1 MLRSHEL
8 VEDEGDLLGGVA
20 VAEGLR
26 LRPGGIELLDR
37 IEDVLRVGPD
47 DGVPTVLDGLD
58 PLRLVAQGDARD
70 AEEVRLLLHAAA
82 VRDDLPRAHQEGDEI
97 QVVDGLDRF
106 HLGPQRLPEAERLQV
121 LARARVDREHH
132 GPAGLDQRLHDPLE
146 GFAVV
151 DAGGP
156 MQRDEEILAFLYP
169 EPLEDVPRASR
180 LGTLEG
186 DIIHHVPDQVHS
198 AADPLFGE
206 VIDRGLRGAEEEGGE
221 VVRDDSINLL
231 GHRPIERSQSGLDVS
246 EGPPHLRRDE
256 RAGERGVRVSIH
268 QDEVR
273 LLPLEDVFETA
284 HHLRSL
290 PGMTAGSDSEAVVR
304 ACFRTMIFLLDC
316 PSNPLRE
323 RGRGLLFSN
332 SRITLKPLCAGVPSE
347 RSVRVAVIGL
357 GYVGLPLAAAVAA
370 TGANVIGI
378 DIDAEKVKAVN
389 AGQSPLRG
397 QEPGLADLVR
407 EQVAKGRLRASL
419 DPKEASGVD
428 AVALCVETPVDPT
441 THDPSYKA
449 LKAALA
455 GLAPLLKRGAL
466 VSIESTL
473 APGTME
479 GVVRPALERGS
490 KRTVG
495 RDLYLVHCP
504 ERLTTGKLLHHLTE
518 LPRVLGANDEAS
530 MRKGVAFY
538 ERFVKA
544 EIHATDWTT
553 AEVVKTAENAYWDV
567 QIAFANEVA
576 LISEE
581 LGVDAFRVRDLV
593 NTCPYRMMLSPGAG
607 VGGHCIPK
615 DPWLLVSPAVQSKPE
630 LIPTARE
637 VNDFMPRR
645 MARIVEEALAA

>member
-1 MLRSHEL
+1 
-8 VEDEGDLLGGVA
+8 
-20 VAEGLR
+20 
-26 LRPGGIELLDR
+26 
-37 IEDVLRVGPD
+37 
-47 DGVPTVLDGLD
+47 
-58 PLRLVAQGDARD
+58 
-70 AEEVRLLLHAAA
+70 
-82 VRDDLPRAHQEGDEI
+82 
-97 QVVDGLDRF
+97 
-106 HLGPQRLPEAERLQV
+106 
-121 LARARVDREHH
+121 
-132 GPAGLDQRLHDPLE
+132 
-146 GFAVV
+146 
-151 DAGGP
+151 
-156 MQRDEEILAFLYP
+156 
-169 EPLEDVPRASR
+169 
-180 LGTLEG
+180 
-186 DIIHHVPDQVHS
+186 
-198 AADPLFGE
+198 
-206 VIDRGLRGAEEEGGE
+206 
-221 VVRDDSINLL
+221 
-231 GHRPIERSQSGLDVS
+231 
-246 EGPPHLRRDE
+246 
-256 RAGERGVRVSIH
+256 
-268 QDEVR
+268 
-273 LLPLEDVFETA
+273 
-284 HHLRSL
+284 
-290 PGMTAGSDSEAVVR
+290 
-304 ACFRTMIFLLDC
+304 MICLLDC

-397 QEPGLADLVR
+397 QEPGLADLVG
-407 EQVAKGRLRASL
+407 EQVSKGRLRASL

-428 AVALCVETPVDPT
+428 AVAVCVETPIDPT

-455 GLAPLLKRGAL
+455 GVAPLLKRGAL

-645 MARIVEEALAA
+645 MARIVEEALAASGRKIKGARVAVLGFTYRENTDDTRNSPAKIVIQELRRRGAEIAIHDPFARSERGYAVLQDVKAATKGADCVAIVTAHDEYRKLDLKALRRRMRHPAFVDGRDVYAGPDLVKMGFVYRGIGKGQF

>member
-1 MLRSHEL
+1 
-8 VEDEGDLLGGVA
+8 
-20 VAEGLR
+20 
-26 LRPGGIELLDR
+26 
-37 IEDVLRVGPD
+37 
-47 DGVPTVLDGLD
+47 
-58 PLRLVAQGDARD
+58 
-70 AEEVRLLLHAAA
+70 
-82 VRDDLPRAHQEGDEI
+82 
-97 QVVDGLDRF
+97 
-106 HLGPQRLPEAERLQV
+106 
-121 LARARVDREHH
+121 
-132 GPAGLDQRLHDPLE
+132 
-146 GFAVV
+146 
-151 DAGGP
+151 
-156 MQRDEEILAFLYP
+156 
-169 EPLEDVPRASR
+169 
-180 LGTLEG
+180 
-186 DIIHHVPDQVHS
+186 
-198 AADPLFGE
+198 
-206 VIDRGLRGAEEEGGE
+206 
-221 VVRDDSINLL
+221 
-231 GHRPIERSQSGLDVS
+231 
-246 EGPPHLRRDE
+246 
-256 RAGERGVRVSIH
+256 
-268 QDEVR
+268 
-273 LLPLEDVFETA
+273 
-284 HHLRSL
+284 
-290 PGMTAGSDSEAVVR
+290 
-304 ACFRTMIFLLDC
+304 MICLLDC
-316 PSNPLRE
+316 PSKPLRE

-357 GYVGLPLAAAVAA
+357 GNVGLPLAAAVAA

-378 DIDAEKVKAVN
+378 EIDAEKVKAVN

-407 EQVAKGRLRASL
+407 EQVSKGRLRASL

-428 AVALCVETPVDPT
+428 AVAVCVETPIDPT

-455 GLAPLLKRGAL
+455 GVAPLLKRGAL

-581 LGVDAFRVRDLV
+581 RGVDAFRVRDLV

-645 MARIVEEALAA
+645 MARIVEEALAASGRKIKGARVAVLGFPYRENTRDPIWSRWASCIEGSARGSSDRDQRSWTSFPVRCESVAAMATRSVSAASSPVTSGGRLCLTASRKSPSSRRNGSSFRTWIF